1 MAIGALV
8 LIVIVI
14 VGVFIWRALQ
24 RNRGESDDGSKAKL
38 RGEIR
43 EIYCD
48 APYPPN
54 GADYALVLRVAL
66 TSLPPT
72 SAGIKGYRLET
83 ICAGVPYQSSVLHD
97 PSFWVLMRETT
108 KRDGDGHSNVGTEQT
123 VLQDFRK
130 LAGGN
135 ALPHNTELNA
145 WLAFLFSGMF
155 ARRIDFQPPE
165 SFDVYRTR
173 LVIIDS
179 HGAEHRFSV
188 RPDFGNSGILGE
200 APQLSP

>member
-8 LIVIVI
+8 LIVVGIA
-14 VGVFIWRALQ
+14 GVFVWRSVQ
-24 RNRGESDDGSKAKL
+24 RNRSESDDSSKAKL

-43 EIYCD
+43 EFYCD

-54 GADYALVLRVAL
+54 GADYALVLRV
-66 TSLPPT
+66 SLINLSPT
-72 SAGIKGYRLET
+72 AASIKGYRLET
-83 ICAGVPYQSSVLHD
+83 ICAGVRYQSSVLHD
-97 PSFWVLMRETT
+97 PACWVLIRETI
-108 KRDGDGHSNVGTEQT
+108 KRDTDGHSSVGTEQT
-123 VLQDFRK
+123 VLQDLRK
-130 LAGGN
+130 LAGTD
-135 ALPHNTELNA
+135 ALPHNKELTA

-165 SFDVYRTR
+165 SFDVYRSR

-179 HGAEHRFSV
+179 SGAEHRFSV

-200 APQLSP
+200 APE